1 MNVRFA
7 ESSNAPSVPAVT
19 TLPSVRSDTFALANV
34 DSPVTPRVPPTVA
47 FPTIPAFASTSKVSM
62 CAVPSRNKSFHSSV
76 DVPKSLAPSVDGTRS
91 LSKRPVTVTVS
102 LVAFPRS
109 TLPSMDAFP
118 ETVRPVRVPTFVR
131 EEFTTADVYLVYFT

>member
-1 MNVRFA
+1 MNK
-7 ESSNAPSVPAVT
+7 SLNS
-19 TLPSVRSDTFALANV
+19 NV
-34 DSPVTPRVPPTVA
+34 DE
-47 FPTIPAFASTSKVSM
+47 
-62 CAVPSRNKSFHSSV
+62 
-76 DVPKSLAPSVDGTRS
+76 PKSLAPSVEGTRS

-131 EEFTTADVYLVYFT
+131 EEFTTADPVSYTHLTLPTMFEV